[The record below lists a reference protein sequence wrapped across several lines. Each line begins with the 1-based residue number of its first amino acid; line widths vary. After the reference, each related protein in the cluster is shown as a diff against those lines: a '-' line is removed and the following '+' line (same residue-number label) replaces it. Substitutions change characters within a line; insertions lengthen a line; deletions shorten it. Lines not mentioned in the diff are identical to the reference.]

1 MDSGVRRVRRPT
13 ISVVCPTAHPG
24 QVIAAALGDLREVVD
39 EVVVAADARVGAD
52 DLGHYA
58 QVADTLL
65 RFEFAGSNRHWPWLA
80 EQARGDWLLIHD
92 GDELV
97 SSALLDALGDL
108 VSDRRI
114 HQYSLPIHW
123 PWPDS
128 TRRLVGE
135 PWDSGH
141 GLRLVRNDGR
151 LAFYAA
157 KHAIAVADNP
167 IRHMDELPVYHLDLL
182 FADRTSREA
191 KVARYDAE
199 LFGLMTAE
207 GLPVNAAYY
216 VPESA
221 EEPPATIHIPRE
233 DSDRIE
239 HAIRALGS
247 VPAVDPKAIALH
259 DREQIQWYAPRAVL
273 QPEDYRGTIELAR
286 ALPVFVAQYDQ
297 HPVWVRITNGGNARW
312 PGGEGREPNIRVGAY
327 WRALDGSARQE
338 AGRALLTHVLDP
350 GETTLVPAAFPAPP
364 HAGPFELVIDLVHEH
379 VRWFDCALTVRVDVQ
394 PSAGERLDSLA
405 ARYGPLI
412 PVAALVQVR
421 RAIARPNGLL
431 RHVSTDRRF
440 AELPRSPHPKTP
452 RRKFLRTAAAVTRTR
467 HVQLDEL
474 MRDLPVGGWAID
486 TATVDRIAQLVREVA
501 PRAVVEFGSGTST
514 VVLAALLREL
524 HVDGWPRVVSF
535 AQDPSWLNST
545 RAALTE
551 RGLTEVAEV
560 MCMSLGPTGNNTPP
574 CYLLD
579 DAAASFLQQHPPELI
594 LVDGPPLHPGASRL
608 GTVDLVTPFL
618 QRDATLL
625 LDHALHDAE
634 LCVAEAWQRRPDVVV
649 HGIRPTPTGLLE
661 ATLSPS

>member
-1 MDSGVRRVRRPT
+1 MFDSASRMDSGVRRVRRPT

-297 HPVWVRITNGGNARW
+297 HPVWVRVTNGGNARW

-350 GETTLVPAAFPAPP
+350 GEDRARPCRLSCASTCRTVRARDRPCPRACPVVRLRAHRPSRRPAFGGRAARFS
-364 HAGPFELVIDLVHEH
+364 G
-379 VRWFDCALTVRVDVQ
+379 CALRAAQSRWRPSYKCGAPSRAPTGFCDTSQPTVGLPNFR
-394 PSAGERLDSLA
+394 ARL
-405 ARYGPLI
+405 I
-412 PVAALVQVR
+412 QK
-421 RAIARPNGLL
+421 
-431 RHVSTDRRF
+431 H
-440 AELPRSPHPKTP
+440 
-452 RRKFLRTAAAVTRTR
+452 
-467 HVQLDEL
+467 
-474 MRDLPVGGWAID
+474 RDGN
-486 TATVDRIAQLVREVA
+486 
-501 PRAVVEFGSGTST
+501 
-514 VVLAALLREL
+514 
-524 HVDGWPRVVSF
+524 SF
-535 AQDPSWLNST
+535 ALRPLS
-545 RAALTE
+545 RE
-551 RGLTEVAEV
+551 RDTCSS
-560 MCMSLGPTGNNTPP
+560 MN
-574 CYLLD
+574 
-579 DAAASFLQQHPPELI
+579 
-594 LVDGPPLHPGASRL
+594 
-608 GTVDLVTPFL
+608 
-618 QRDATLL
+618 
-625 LDHALHDAE
+625 
-634 LCVAEAWQRRPDVVV
+634 
-649 HGIRPTPTGLLE
+649 
-661 ATLSPS
+661 